1 MNDIRLRLLAA
12 ALLLLGIAVAA
23 PAADETVL
31 ASVGERTITAEDLR
45 AFETLADRA
54 LAPQLTETQR
64 DSALLR
70 ALIDKTVLLA
80 EARRRGIGE
89 EEWFGRQL
97 QARVD
102 AHLVD
107 LYTTAL
113 INGQVSVSQE
123 EMEEHF
129 AATHRDRALRYAGI
143 LVETEEEAR
152 EIIELLEEGAD
163 FADLARRRSLF
174 EKTREQGGDI
184 GIFLLKD
191 ETDLPI
197 RPIFRLEVGALSEP
211 VSAPFRGRMHFAV
224 FKILDALPV
233 GLETAFDEVKQE
245 VFGVK
250 RAQRERAVLDS
261 LRDRYVPEIIDE
273 NVASAAREFTANGLT
288 GELRKVPLCAWDGG
302 EITVEEYLTM
312 AGGREEGISSLADP
326 ARVAKALS
334 GGIIPAVLCLEAAKT
349 LGLHEDPGT
358 LEWRENEKQD
368 LLVSALKKREVDDR
382 VPETTFLEAE
392 KFYKEHPE
400 KFMTWETIEI
410 TEIMVA
416 DRGRAGELRGELE
429 AGAPAGELA
438 RQHTLR
444 EGLDHH
450 DGLLTLNKG
459 TQFRYGEPLF
469 EAARKL
475 GPGEVG
481 GPVELENGYS
491 VFKVVSRVPPKVK
504 PFNETSQKRARAYV
518 KVDRYRRAFVEF
530 VRILW
535 EQHGVKVFAGY
546 L

>member
-1 MNDIRLRLLAA
+1 MNDIRLRVLAA
-12 ALLLLGIAVAA
+12 AFVAGVAVTAQ
-23 PAADETVL
+23 AADETVL
-31 ASVGERTITAEDLR
+31 ASVGEREITSEDLR
-45 AFETLADRA
+45 AFEPLADRA
-54 LAPQLTETQR
+54 LSAELTETQR

-89 EEWFGRQL
+89 EAWFGRQL
-97 QARVD
+97 RARVD
-102 AHLVD
+102 AHVVD
-107 LYTTAL
+107 LYTTTL
-113 INGQVSVSQE
+113 INEQVSVSRE

-143 LVETEEEAR
+143 LVESEEEAR
-152 EIIELLEEGAD
+152 EILELVEDGAD
-163 FADLARRRSLF
+163 FAELARERSLF
-174 EKTREQGGDI
+174 EKTRGQGGDI

-191 ETDLPI
+191 ETDPPI
-197 RPIFRLEVGALSEP
+197 RPIFQLEVGALSEP
-211 VSAPFRGRMHFAV
+211 LSAPFRGRRHFAL

-245 VFGVK
+245 VFGRK
-250 RAQRERAVLDS
+250 REQRERAVLDS
-261 LRDRYVPEIIDE
+261 LGDRYTPRIIE
-273 NVASAAREFTANGLT
+273 KNVISAAREFAAKGLA

-326 ARVAKALS
+326 ARVVKVLE

-349 LGLHEDPGT
+349 LGLYEDPGT
-358 LEWRENEKQD
+358 LKWRENERQD

-392 KFYKEHPE
+392 KFYKEYPG
-400 KFMTWETIEI
+400 KFMTWETIEV
-410 TEIMVA
+410 TEIMVG
-416 DRGRAGELRGELE
+416 DRGRAEELREELE
-429 AGAPAGELA
+429 AGADAGELA
-438 RQHTLR
+438 RQHTIR

-450 DGLLTLNKG
+450 DGLVTLNKG

-475 GPGEVG
+475 APGEIG
-481 GPVELENGYS
+481 GPVELENGHS
-491 VFKVVSRVPPKVK
+491 VFKVVSRVPPQVK
-504 PFNETSQKRARAYV
+504 PFNEPSQKRARAYV
-518 KVDRYRRAFVEF
+518 RIDRYRRTFVEF

-535 EQHGVKVFAGY
+535 EQHEVQVFAEY

>member
-12 ALLLLGIAVAA
+12 AFLLGIAVAA
-23 PAADETVL
+23 QAADETVL

-45 AFETLADRA
+45 AFEALAERA
-54 LAPQLTETQR
+54 LSPQLTATQR

-102 AHLVD
+102 AHVVD

-152 EIIELLEEGAD
+152 EIVELVEKGAD
-163 FADLARRRSLF
+163 FAALARQRSLF

-191 ETDLPI
+191 ETDPPI

-211 VSAPFRGRMHFAV
+211 VSAPFRGRRHFAV

-233 GLETAFDEVKQE
+233 GLETAFDEVEQE
-245 VFGVK
+245 VFGRK

-261 LRDRYVPEIIDE
+261 LRARYVPEIIDG
-273 NVASAAREFTANGLT
+273 NATSAARELATGGLDP
-288 GELRKVPLCAWDGG
+288 ELRNLPLCAYDGG
-302 EITVEEYLTM
+302 EITVEEYLAL
-312 AGGREEGISSLADP
+312 AGSSDGVSSLADR
-326 ARVAKALS
+326 ARIVKMLN
-334 GGIIPAVLCLEAAKT
+334 GRVVPAVLCLEAAKG

-358 LEWRENEKQD
+358 LEWRDKAKRD
-368 LLVSALKKREVDDR
+368 MLVNILKKREVDDR

-392 KFYKEHPE
+392 KFYREHPG
-400 KFMTWETIEI
+400 KFMTWETIEV
-410 TEIMVA
+410 TEILVA
-416 DRGRAGELRGELE
+416 DRGRAEELRGEIE
-429 AGAPAGELA
+429 AGAHAGELA
-438 RQHTLR
+438 RQHTIR

-481 GPVELENGYS
+481 GPVELDNRYS
-491 VFKVVSRVPPKVK
+491 VFKVVSRVPSQVK

-518 KVDRYRRAFVEF
+518 RVDRYRRTFVEF

-535 EQHGVKVFAGY
+535 EQHEVKVFAGY

>member
-12 ALLLLGIAVAA
+12 AFLSGIAVAA
-23 PAADETVL
+23 QAADETVL
-31 ASVGERTITAEDLR
+31 ASVGGQTITSEDLR

-54 LAPQLTETQR
+54 LSPELTATQR

-70 ALIDKTVLLA
+70 ALIDKTVLLE

-89 EEWFGRQL
+89 EKWFGRQL
-97 QARVD
+97 QARLD
-102 AHLVD
+102 AHVVN

-113 INGQVSVSQE
+113 INEQVSVSQE
-123 EMEEHF
+123 EMEGHF

-152 EIIELLEEGAD
+152 EVIELVKEGAD
-163 FADLARRRSLF
+163 FKDLARERSLF

-197 RPIFRLEVGALSEP
+197 RPIFQLEVGALSEP
-211 VSAPFRGRMHFAV
+211 VSAPFRGRKHFAV

-245 VFGVK
+245 VFGGK
-250 RAQRERAVLDS
+250 RAQRELAVLDS
-261 LRDRYVPEIIDE
+261 LRDRYTPRIIEE
-273 NVASAAREFTANGLT
+273 NVASAARDFAADGLT

-326 ARVAKALS
+326 ARVAKTLS

-358 LEWRENEKQD
+358 LEWRENERQD

-392 KFYKEHPE
+392 KFYKEHPG

-410 TEIMVA
+410 TEVM
-416 DRGRAGELRGELE
+416 
-429 AGAPAGELA
+429 
-438 RQHTLR
+438 
-444 EGLDHH
+444 
-450 DGLLTLNKG
+450 
-459 TQFRYGEPLF
+459 
-469 EAARKL
+469 
-475 GPGEVG
+475 VG
-481 GPVELENGYS
+481 GPAARPRNSGRSSRQGPMPASWRGSTRYGKGS
-491 VFKVVSRVPPKVK
+491 TITTVSSP
-504 PFNETSQKRARAYV
+504 
-518 KVDRYRRAFVEF
+518 
-530 VRILW
+530 
-535 EQHGVKVFAGY
+535 
-546 L
+546 